1 MQVGGARLPFVA
13 YGAHGR
19 ARGTTLAPILLLEHT
34 MFGFLLWL
42 LLLFLCWPL
51 ALLALILYPVVWLL
65 LLPLRLLGIGVEA
78 VFSLLKAVLLLPARV
93 LGLSP
98 GR

>member
-1 MQVGGARLPFVA
+1 MP
-13 YGAHGR
+13 
-19 ARGTTLAPILLLEHT
+19 
-34 MFGFLLWL
+34 GFLLWL

-51 ALLALILYPVVWLL
+51 ALLALLAYPLVWLV
-65 LLPLRLLGIGVEA
+65 LLPFRLLGIGVDA
-78 VFSLLKAVLLLPARV
+78 VFALLRAVVLLPARI